1 MVMVHVP
8 NEIQMT
14 RSLFCWAQCGMFI
27 ILGSISEILYK
38 TSLRRMFRAID
49 WNSGFSPIQCRNKS
63 EERFHFKSLWI
74 KKFNLLSLF
83 NNKTFAMKV
92 RPKRHTF
99 HIVSRLLLSIWMLFM
114 AHGACIEVEIVMA
127 SWGSFMGHNV
137 DASRMPNRLG
147 SSKRSFKNIIS
158 LSHFKNGLVW
168 MFWRWSQSLC
178 SRTNKI

>member
-14 RSLFCWAQCGMFI
+14 RSLFCWAQCRMFS
-27 ILGSISEILYK
+27 ILGSISELIYK
-38 TSLRRMFRAID
+38 ASLRRMFRAID
-49 WNSGFSPIQCRNKS
+49 CNSGFSPIQCRNKS
-63 EERFHFKSLWI
+63 EERFHLSLWI
-74 KKFNLLSLF
+74 KKFNLLSLL

-137 DASRMPNRLG
+137 YASRMPNRLG
-147 SSKRSFKNIIS
+147 SSKRSFKNIFFS
-158 LSHFKNGLVW
+158 FSFQKWLGLNVLKVESKFTLKN
-168 MFWRWSQSLC
+168 Q
-178 SRTNKI
+178 